1 MTKKSWTIGRFN
13 FIYLRISI
21 TTRCKMFH
29 FLYVSFIIVKRH
41 WAIQENGTTEKKLN
55 YQLFIVFQSVYD
67 AIEAFQTDTFTII

>member
-1 MTKKSWTIGRFN
+1 
-13 FIYLRISI
+13 
-21 TTRCKMFH
+21 MFH